1 MPLVVILSSHVAAS
15 DVGGAA
21 QVVALTRLGLET
33 ALAPTVLF
41 GRHPGHG
48 PPGGGPVT
56 QEIFEG
62 MLAGLEADGVLDR
75 TDAIVTGYFA
85 GAGQI
90 ASAARFIDAARAA
103 NPAIK
108 IIVDPIMGDAPKGLY
123 VAEEVAAAIAA
134 DLVPRADLLAPN
146 AWELAC
152 LTGLSLDDP
161 LAAARAVGRPVLVSS
176 IDLGERIGVLYANA
190 DQAWLASHH
199 RLEHAPNG
207 TGDRLTAHF
216 TAALL
221 LRASPRDALAEAV
234 GAVAISLGIDGG
246 IHLEGLT

>member
-56 QEIFEG
+56 AEIFEG
-62 MLAGLEADGVLDR
+62 MLRGLEADGILER
-75 TDAIVTGYFA
+75 ADAIVTGYFA
-85 GAGQI
+85 GTGQI
-90 ASAARFIDAARAA
+90 TSAARFIDAARAA
-103 NPAIK
+103 NPTVRIV
-108 IIVDPIMGDAPKGLY
+108 VDPIMGDSPKGLY
-123 VAEEVAAAIAA
+123 IAEAVAESIVAE
-134 DLVPRADLLAPN
+134 LVPRADLLAPN
-146 AWELAC
+146 AWELAR

-161 LAAARAVGRPVLVSS
+161 LAAARAASRPVLVSS
-176 IDLGERIGVLYANA
+176 IDLGERIGVLYADA

-216 TAALL
+216 TAALML
-221 LRASPRDALAEAV
+221 GGSPRDALAEAV
-234 GAVAISLGIDGG
+234 GAVAVSLGIDGD

>member
-1 MPLVVILSSHVAAS
+1 MHLVVILSSHVAAS

-21 QVVALTRLGLET
+21 QVVELTRLGFDT

-56 QEIFEG
+56 LEIFEG
-62 MLAGLEADGVLDR
+62 MLRGLEADGVLAR
-75 TDAIVTGYFA
+75 ADAIVTGYFA
-85 GAGQI
+85 SPGQI
-90 ASAARFIDAARAA
+90 TSAARFIDAARAA
-103 NPAIK
+103 NPAVSIV
-108 IIVDPIMGDAPKGLY
+108 VDPIMGDAPKGLY
-123 VAEEVAAAIAA
+123 VAEAVAGAIAA

-146 AWELAC
+146 AWELAR

-161 LAAARAVGRPVLVSS
+161 LAAARAVGRPVLISS
-176 IDLGERIGVLYANA
+176 IDLGQRIGVLYADT
-190 DQAWLASHH
+190 DQAWLASHR

-221 LRASPRDALAEAV
+221 LGASPRDALAEAV
-234 GAVAISLGIDGG
+234 GAVAVSLGIDGG
-246 IHLEGLT
+246 IHLEALT

>member
-21 QVVALTRLGLET
+21 QVVALTRLGFAT

-56 QEIFEG
+56 PEIFEG
-62 MLAGLEADGVLDR
+62 VLRGLEADGVLAR
-75 TDAIVTGYFA
+75 ADAIVTGYFA

-103 NPAIK
+103 NPAVSIV
-108 IIVDPIMGDAPKGLY
+108 VDPIMGDAPKGLY
-123 VAEEVAAAIAA
+123 VAEEVAAAIVA
-134 DLVPRADLLAPN
+134 DLVSRADLLAPN
-146 AWELAC
+146 AWELAH

-176 IDLGERIGVLYANA
+176 IDLGERIGVLYADA
-190 DQAWLASHH
+190 EQSWLASHH

-221 LRASPRDALAEAV
+221 LGASPREALADSVGTVAV
-234 GAVAISLGIDGG
+234 SLGIDGG
-246 IHLEGLT
+246 IQLEALT